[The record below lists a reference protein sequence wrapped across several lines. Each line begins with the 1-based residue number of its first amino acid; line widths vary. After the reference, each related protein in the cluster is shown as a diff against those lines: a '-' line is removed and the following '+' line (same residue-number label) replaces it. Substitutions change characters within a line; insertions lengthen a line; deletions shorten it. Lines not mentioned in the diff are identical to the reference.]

1 MNSRA
6 SLGSGNRRRQQRFSA
21 EGVAELL
28 KRGPD
33 STHTEADLKNL
44 SETGCL
50 IKTKQAVLPGTDL
63 KLVLNVS
70 NYDLSVKGQVRH
82 AAEVG
87 LGVEFREIRKGDKQ
101 TLQYLLRKLSE
112 QWEEEEKPKAKSAV
126 ISF

>member
-1 MNSRA
+1 SRMNSRA

-28 KRGPD
+28 KRGH

-50 IKTKQAVLPGTDL
+50 IKTKQAALPGTDL

-101 TLQYLLRKLSE
+101 MLNYLLRKLSE
-112 QWEEEEKPKAKSAV
+112 QWEEEEKPKAKSA
-126 ISF
+126 